1 MTRAVP
7 WWWRS
12 PAYLLKSP
20 LMSTFSSIDDVEE
33 LPHRICHGTEFW
45 WHLAELVTA
54 MAKLVVDLLDVI
66 V

>member
-1 MTRAVP
+1 M
-7 WWWRS
+7 
-12 PAYLLKSP
+12 LKSP

-33 LPHRICHGTEFW
+33 LPHRICHGTEFR